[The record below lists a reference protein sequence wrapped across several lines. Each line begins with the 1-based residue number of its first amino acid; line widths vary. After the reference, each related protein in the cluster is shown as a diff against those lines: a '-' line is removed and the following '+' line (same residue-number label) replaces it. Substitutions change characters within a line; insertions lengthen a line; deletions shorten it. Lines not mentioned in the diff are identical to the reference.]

1 MTQAVFVA
9 GEQSGDLLGASLI
22 EALRVRRPSLVC
34 SGVAGPQMVT
44 AGCRAERSSDEL
56 AVMGLTE
63 VLAHLPRLLALRR
76 TLVRRYRA
84 QPPDVF
90 VGIDAPDFNLGLERR
105 LRRAGIP
112 TVHYVSPS
120 VWAWRQRRVKTV
132 AAAADRLLCL
142 FPFELDFYRAHGVD
156 ARFVGHPLAD
166 RLPLRVDSLAARRR
180 LGLAADGPLLAV
192 LPGSR
197 HGEVARLGP
206 LFAQTLAQLAA
217 ARPALRYVAPMA
229 SPAIDAQFAAAL
241 AAHAPQVPVQRVA
254 GESTAAMAAADA
266 VLLASGTATLEAMLL
281 KRPMIVAYQL
291 APLTWQ
297 IVRRMV
303 KVPHVALPNLLA
315 GEALVPEY
323 LQDDATPPALA
334 AAVLGML
341 DDTARRERLQARF
354 TELHEQ
360 LRQDAA
366 AQAAEVVLE
375 LLPG

>member
-323 LQDDATPPALA
+323 LQADATPLALA

-360 LRQDAA
+360 LRRDAA

>member
-1 MTQAVFVA
+1 MTQAAFVA

-34 SGVAGPQMVT
+34 SGVAGPQMVA
-44 AGCRAERSSDEL
+44 AGCRAERSADEL

-76 TLVRRYRA
+76 TLVRQYRA

-105 LRRAGIP
+105 LRGAGIR

-166 RLPLRVDSLAARRR
+166 RLPLHVDGPAARRQLR
-180 LGLAADGPLLAV
+180 LAPDGPLLAV

-206 LFAQTLAQLAA
+206 LFAQTLAHLAA
-217 ARPALRYVAPMA
+217 ARPELRYIAPMA

-241 AAHAPQVPVQRVA
+241 ATHAPQVSVQRVA
-254 GESTAAMAAADA
+254 GESRTAMAAADA

-281 KRPMIVAYQL
+281 KRPMIVAYRL

-323 LQDDATPPALA
+323 LQDDATAPALA
-334 AAVLGML
+334 GAVLQML
-341 DDTARRERLQARF
+341 DDAGRRERLQARF
-354 TELHEQ
+354 TELHER

>member
-166 RLPLRVDSLAARRR
+166 RLPLRVDSPAARRR

-241 AAHAPQVPVQRVA
+241 AVHAPQVPVQRVA

-323 LQDDATPPALA
+323 LQADATPPALA

-360 LRQDAA
+360 LRRDAA

>member
-166 RLPLRVDSLAARRR
+166 RLPLRVDSPAARRR

-323 LQDDATPPALA
+323 LQEDATPLALA

-360 LRQDAA
+360 LRRDAA

>member
-1 MTQAVFVA
+1 MTQAAFVA

-22 EALRVRRPSLVC
+22 EALRASRPSLVC
-34 SGVAGPQMVT
+34 SGVAGPQMVA
-44 AGCRAERSSDEL
+44 AGCRAEHSADEL

-84 QPPDVF
+84 APPDVF

-105 LRRAGIP
+105 LRAAGIP

-132 AAAADRLLCL
+132 AAATDRLLCL

-166 RLPLRVDSLAARRR
+166 RLPLRTDTAAARRQ
-180 LGLAADGPLLAV
+180 LGLAPHEPLLAV

-197 HGEVARLGP
+197 GGEVARLGP

-217 ARPALRYVAPMA
+217 LRPELRYVAPMA
-229 SPAIDAQFAAAL
+229 SSAIDAEFAAAL
-241 AAHAPQVPVQRVA
+241 ARHAPQVPVHRVA
-254 GESTAAMAAADA
+254 GESRTAMAAADA

-281 KRPMIVAYQL
+281 KRPMVVAYRL

-297 IVRRMV
+297 VVRRMV

-315 GEALVPEY
+315 GEPLVPEY
-323 LQDDATPPALA
+323 LQQDATPQALA
-334 AAVLGML
+334 GAVLEML
-341 DDTARRERLQARF
+341 DDAARRERLQARF
-354 TELHEQ
+354 TELHER
-360 LRQDAA
+360 LRQGAA

>member
-323 LQDDATPPALA
+323 LQADATPPALA

-360 LRQDAA
+360 LRRDAA

>member
-166 RLPLRVDSLAARRR
+166 RLPLRVDSPAARRR

-323 LQDDATPPALA
+323 LQADATPPALA

-360 LRQDAA
+360 LRRDAA